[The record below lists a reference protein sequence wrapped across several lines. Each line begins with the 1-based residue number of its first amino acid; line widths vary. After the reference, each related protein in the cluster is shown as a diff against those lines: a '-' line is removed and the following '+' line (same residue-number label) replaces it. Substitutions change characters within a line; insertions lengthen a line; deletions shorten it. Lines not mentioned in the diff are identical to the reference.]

1 MARSYR
7 DLLVWQ
13 KAKGL
18 AVEIYRHTEHFP
30 PSETY
35 GLTTQLRR
43 AGVSVASN
51 IAEGQGRLTKGEFRQ
66 FLGHA
71 RGSVLEID
79 TQLAIAFELHYLS
92 KAQYELLEQKAYEVL
107 GLLNRLLTS
116 LHERQDAGDV

>member
-1 MARSYR
+1 MARTYR

-13 KAKGL
+13 KAKKL
-18 AVEIYRHTEHFP
+18 AVEIYRHTQDFP
-30 PSETY
+30 TSEKY
-35 GLTTQLRR
+35 GLTNQLRR

-71 RGSVLEID
+71 RGSLLEID

>member
-7 DLLVWQ
+7 DLIVWQ

-18 AVEIYRHTEHFP
+18 AVEIYRNTEHFP
-30 PSETY
+30 SSETY

-116 LHERQDAGDV
+116 LHDRQDTGEV

>member
-7 DLLVWQ
+7 DLVVWQ

-30 PSETY
+30 SSETY
-35 GLTTQLRR
+35 GLTAQLRR

-79 TQLAIAFELHYLS
+79 TQLEIAFELHYLS
-92 KAQYELLEQKAYEVL
+92 KPQYALLQQKAYEVL

-116 LHERQDAGDV
+116 LHERQDVGEP

>member
-7 DLLVWQ
+7 DLVVWQ

-30 PSETY
+30 SSETY
-35 GLTTQLRR
+35 GLTVQLRR

-79 TQLAIAFELHYLS
+79 TQLEIAFELHYLS
-92 KAQYELLEQKAYEVL
+92 KPQYALLQQKAYEVL

-116 LHERQDAGDV
+116 LHERQDVGEP

>member
-7 DLLVWQ
+7 DRLGWQ

-66 FLGHA
+66 FLGHV

-79 TQLAIAFELHYLS
+79 TQLAIAFELHYLN
-92 KAQYELLEQKAYEVL
+92 KAQYEPRRRRGVDSRNL
-107 GLLNRLLTS
+107 G
-116 LHERQDAGDV
+116 Q